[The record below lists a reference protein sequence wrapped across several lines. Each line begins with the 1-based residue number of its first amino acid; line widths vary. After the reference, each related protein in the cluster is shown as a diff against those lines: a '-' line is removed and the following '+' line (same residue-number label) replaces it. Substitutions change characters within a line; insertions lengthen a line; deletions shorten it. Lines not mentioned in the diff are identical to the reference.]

1 MVEKFNL
8 KLNKKKAS
16 SSKLQASSLTVTEGY
31 YRMSNERNNM
41 DNKTKEITKAY
52 DAAHQLNR
60 IASAIEEIL
69 RLVKKDMEPR
79 EKKKN

>member
-1 MVEKFNL
+1 
-8 KLNKKKAS
+8 
-16 SSKLQASSLTVTEGY
+16 LTGPEGY
-31 YRMSNERNNM
+31 YRIQLERNNM
-41 DNKTKEITKAY
+41 DKETKEITKAY

-79 EKKKN
+79 EKKN